1 MSDDDPLRQ
10 AEARRYQRARR
21 RIGLASNVAELA
33 ALIAIAAAT
42 GTIGGAWAVVLLVAG
57 MFLLG
62 LPFGVAGYRLSRAY
76 GLSRQ
81 TPAGWL
87 VDRAK
92 GAGVGLVL
100 GGLAAAALLAI
111 QRAAGGWW
119 PLPAWLAAAAFSAL
133 LAALWPVLLL
143 PIFLR
148 SEPMSAGPLADA
160 LWDTAR
166 RARVHVRELRLLK
179 MGEKTAAA
187 NAMVAGLGPTVK
199 IYVSDTLAEPEAD
212 EDEGGALARTRV
224 VLAHELGHH
233 VHRDIWRLLCLS
245 AGTLAVG
252 MAGAWAGVEWLA
264 PHGAG
269 HLSTLPALV
278 LGFSL
283 ASAAVSP
290 LAAAYSRRRE
300 RAADAYAA
308 RLAGEGETFAL
319 ALERLVARNLSELEP
334 PRLYHLLTASHPAPA
349 ERIAVARGGGHL
361 PGAQG
366 TAG

>member
-1 MSDDDPLRQ
+1 MATSDDPLRQ
-10 AEARRYQRARR
+10 ADARRYQGRRR
-21 RIGLASNVAELA
+21 RIGLAANVVDLA
-33 ALIAIAAAT
+33 ALVAIVAAT
-42 GTIGGAWAVVLLVAG
+42 GSIGGRWALVLLVAS
-57 MFLLG
+57 MLLLG

-81 TPAGWL
+81 TPGGWL
-87 VDRAK
+87 ADRAK

-100 GGLAAAALLAI
+100 GGLAAAGVLGI

-119 PLPAWLAAAAFSAL
+119 PLPAWLAVVAFSTL

-143 PIFLR
+143 PLFLR
-148 SEPMSAGPLADA
+148 SEPMADGPLADE
-160 LWDTAR
+160 LWQTAR
-166 RARVHVRELRLLK
+166 RAQVNVRELRLLK

-199 IYVSDTLAEPEAD
+199 IYVSDTLAEAEAD
-212 EDEGGALARTRV
+212 EDEAGALSRTRV

-233 VHRDIWRLLCLS
+233 VHHDIWRLLTVS
-245 AGTLAVG
+245 AATLAVG
-252 MAGAWAGVEWLA
+252 VAGAWAGVELLA

-290 LAAAYSRRRE
+290 LGAAYSRRRE

-308 RLAGEGETFAL
+308 ALAGEGETFAR

-334 PRLYHLLTASHPAPA
+334 PRLYHLLTASHPTPA
-349 ERIAVARGGGHL
+349 ERIAVARSAGHR
-361 PGAQG
+361 
-366 TAG
+366 

>member
-1 MSDDDPLRQ
+1 MNDDPLRQ
-10 AEARRYQRARR
+10 AEAHRYQRARR
-21 RIGLASNVAELA
+21 RLGLASNVVELA
-33 ALIAIAAAT
+33 ALVAIVAAT
-42 GTIGGAWAVVLLVAG
+42 GAIGGRWAVALLVVG
-57 MFLLG
+57 MFVLG
-62 LPFGVAGYRLSRAY
+62 LPFGIAGYRLSRAY

-87 VDRAK
+87 ADRLK

-100 GGLAAAALLAI
+100 GAIAAAGLLGI

-119 PLPAWLAAAAFSAL
+119 PLPAWLAIVAFSAL

-148 SEPMSAGPLADA
+148 SEPMSAGALADE
-160 LWDTAR
+160 LWATAR
-166 RARVHVRELRLLK
+166 RAQVHVRELRLLK

-199 IYVSDTLAEPEAD
+199 IYVSDTLAEPEEG
-212 EDEGGALARTRV
+212 EDEAGALARTRV

-233 VHRDIWRLLCLS
+233 VHHDLWRLLTMS
-245 AGTLAVG
+245 VATLGVG
-252 MAGAWAGVEWLA
+252 IAGAWAAIEAFA

-269 HLSTLPALV
+269 HLSTLPAAV

-283 ASAAVSP
+283 ASAVVSP

-308 RLAGEGETFAL
+308 DLAGEGETFAR
-319 ALERLVARNLSELEP
+319 AMERLVARNLSELEP
-334 PRLYHLLTASHPAPA
+334 PRLYYLLTSSHPTPA
-349 ERIAVARGGGHL
+349 ERIRVARSGGRV
-361 PGAQG
+361 PA
-366 TAG
+366 A